1 MTSDPGPPLIQ
12 GHSPRARGR
21 APPPTN
27 TRGGKGRAAA
37 TTFMPKWAEG
47 SAARVPSTPQTGQAQ
62 KPLPNSGPHLDTQQS
77 GPWPGLKR
85 SRNRVVLGVLQS
97 LFVLRGRL
105 GVFSWSN
112 PQPCSC
118 TLRPLPA
125 GLVSSSPLCG
135 KDRRIEPLPVRD
147 LQVPV
152 PNLSFSINDFFKHAK
167 VFHFTHKKYKLKT
180 VSTDERTE
188 QT

>member
-1 MTSDPGPPLIQ
+1 MYF
-12 GHSPRARGR
+12 SPCLSY
-21 APPPTN
+21 
-27 TRGGKGRAAA
+27 GGG
-37 TTFMPKWAEG
+37 WAF
-47 SAARVPSTPQTGQAQ
+47 
-62 KPLPNSGPHLDTQQS
+62 
-77 GPWPGLKR
+77 
-85 SRNRVVLGVLQS
+85 S
-97 LFVLRGRL
+97 LE
-105 GVFSWSN
+105 SN